1 MPLPLVF
8 LAGVGIGILA
18 GLLGV
23 GGGALL
29 VPLMVL
35 GFGSSTKTASSNSLA
50 IIFSIGVVGA
60 AAYLSTGYIYLLG
73 SLPPLIVGA
82 LVGAWVGVRN
92 RDSIPERALRWGFS
106 TLMVVVAFRILAGVV
121 GLF

>member
-60 AAYLSTGYIYLLG
+60 AYLSTGYIYLLS

-82 LVGAWVGVRN
+82 LVGAWVGVRI
-92 RDSIPERALRWGFS
+92 RDSIPDS
-106 TLMVVVAFRILAGVV
+106 
-121 GLF
+121 GLQWY